1 MTLTTFMTFMML
13 KKLRMLVEKPEPEPL
28 EDDADDSAAAPSEDV
43 EGDGHW
49 EILMS
54 LRYSF

>member
-54 LRYSF
+54 LR